1 MQEVEGRSFEK
12 LYAEYYP
19 YVLRYISKRIN
30 NQSIAEDLAQDIFL
44 SVYKGFSRFDE
55 HKAKFSTWLFVI
67 VNNRLKN
74 YFRDYRQQ
82 TSLDELNGI
91 SELSVLPEMEQ
102 AIFIEECRDA
112 IAAALEQIPFKA
124 RQVIILR
131 YFQNKSGAEIAS
143 MLEISEVNVRVTTYR
158 ALEKLQQVIDQR
170 FRGESNT
177 P

>member
-1 MQEVEGRSFEK
+1 MREQKDGSFEE

-19 YVLRYISKRIN
+19 YVLRYIGKRIN

-82 TSLDELNGI
+82 ASLNELEGI
-91 SELSVLPEMEQ
+91 PALSVLPEMEQ
-102 AIFIEECRDA
+102 AVFIDECRDA
-112 IAAALEQIPFKA
+112 IAAALEQIPLKA

-131 YFQNKSGAEIAS
+131 YFQNKSGVEIAG
-143 MLEISEVNVRVTTYR
+143 MLGLSEVNVRVTTYR

-170 FRGESNT
+170 FRGE
-177 P
+177 